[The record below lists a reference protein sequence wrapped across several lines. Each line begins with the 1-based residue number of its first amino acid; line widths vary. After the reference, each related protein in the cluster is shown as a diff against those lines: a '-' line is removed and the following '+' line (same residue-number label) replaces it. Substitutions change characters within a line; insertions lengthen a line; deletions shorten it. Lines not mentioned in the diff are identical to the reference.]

1 MQRYSNSSYN
11 LSKGSVGRWESLKKI
26 VSDFALFSG
35 VVAFV
40 FAIVLAAAT
49 LLT

>member
-1 MQRYSNSSYN
+1 M
-11 LSKGSVGRWESLKKI
+11 KKI